1 MRTLFYFMMIFMS
14 FFIVY
19 ACNADHEIQKTEVQS
34 ALTQP
39 VDYSLIGRDGYVVF
53 LKTNGSVHDDIYILK
68 NDLSLNV
75 RQNYQVA
82 GIKDLNNGIDIRLDD
97 GSHLKMTVDADP
109 SAQFNGYAL
118 SRVSGEYYFLK
129 FYGNGNP
136 LDDPDVGSVRCNC
149 VQVSVSKNCDA
160 GGQGSTECSIEHHG
174 NVVGTGVGF
183 KCNVKCGSGYYSCC
197 KSI

>member
-1 MRTLFYFMMIFMS
+1 MIFLGLFMA
-14 FFIVY
+14 Y
-19 ACNADHEIQKTEVQS
+19 ACNTDHEIQKTDVQAANS
-34 ALTQP
+34 QP
-39 VDYSLIGRDGYVVF
+39 VNYSLIGGNGYVVF
-53 LKTNGSVHDDIYILK
+53 LKTNGSVEDDIYVLRNNFSTNI
-68 NDLSLNV
+68 N
-75 RQNYQVA
+75 QAYQVA
-82 GIKDLNNGIDIRLDD
+82 GIRETNQGIDVLLDD
-97 GSHLKMTVDADP
+97 GSHLKMTVDQDP
-109 SAQFNGYAL
+109 SAQFQGYAL
-118 SRVSGEYYFLK
+118 SKISGEYYYLK

-197 KSI
+197 KSL